1 MLPRLILAA
10 VALSLACAAP
20 AAADSI
26 AYSQDNDIWLAS
38 PDGARRQQV
47 THTGTYYYVS
57 QADDGTL
64 AALAPGEKIQ
74 KLSRTGQVLADFS
87 TYVSDGSP
95 VAGPVT
101 QFHGPFDPEISPDG
115 SKIAFEYFNDTY
127 DAAPGCNELTVPPC
141 YAYTQSQ
148 GVGITSSN
156 GFTGVEAYGLLTGW
170 VAPHWMS
177 DE

>member
-10 VALSLACAAP
+10 VALSLAGATP

-26 AYSQDNDIWLAS
+26 AFIQGNDIWLAT

-64 AALAPGEKIQ
+64 AALVPGEKIQ
-74 KLSRTGQVLADFS
+74 KLSRTGQILAEFT

-95 VAGPVT
+95 SRRTGCPTSCCCVPR
-101 QFHGPFDPEISPDG
+101 
-115 SKIAFEYFNDTY
+115 
-127 DAAPGCNELTVPPC
+127 PGR
-141 YAYTQSQ
+141 
-148 GVGITSSN
+148 TSTTTRSSRRS
-156 GFTGVEAYGLLTGW
+156 AR
-170 VAPHWMS
+170 
-177 DE
+177 